1 MDRRHVAQKQLPLAP
16 QPANNARRSLNVT
29 YAADTTDLSAS
40 IAEIASGQAEVS
52 NIGVSGTLF
61 DELAQGLVDD
71 IQWMENRV
79 ETYSTWYAWVSFGV
93 STFIGL
99 LILPFIF
106 GVLLAIQ
113 GSVKPG
119 LVKVRLD
126 EERKTSGAK
135 R

>member
-1 MDRRHVAQKQLPLAP
+1 
-16 QPANNARRSLNVT
+16 LNVT